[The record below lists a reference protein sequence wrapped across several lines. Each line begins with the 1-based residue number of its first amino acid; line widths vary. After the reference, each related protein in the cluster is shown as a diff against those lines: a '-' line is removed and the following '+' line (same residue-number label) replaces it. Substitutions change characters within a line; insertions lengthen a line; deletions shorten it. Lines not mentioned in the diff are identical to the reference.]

1 MKNVLT
7 IVASIILVIVLDVV
21 ICLGLKGCGADI
33 GSKIPAKEKNDIS
46 EDFASEEDYQKYL
59 EKKQEIGRIDA
70 DDYFEKNTEIVNKT
84 IVSKSK
90 IVYKEKDIFEELTQ
104 RGFVDYPITSDYSMN
119 GEYTGIIEV
128 SDSSTDRH
136 PMYQTSYITENGDMW
151 SIIVVND
158 RIMASPISY
167 NEQSDSSVPMI
178 ISEQETIESYDS
190 NTKKFYETIPK
201 ESVVYVKRVDRIDSQ
216 TLDKLFFSERD

>member
-59 EKKQEIGRIDA
+59 EKKQEIERIDA
-70 DDYFEKNTEIVNKT
+70 DDYFENNTEIVNET

-167 NEQSDSSVPMI
+167 NEQSDSGVPMI

-216 TLDKLFFSERD
+216 TLDKLSFSERD